1 MSMVIFNTDT
11 GIKIYGE
18 NWPDLERKECRMI
31 EIKAAERKPSAF
43 SEMTDH
49 ELSDHLLKY
58 SWNRS
63 GEIAE
68 LTQAAGL
75 RIQMLSRILNKADPG
90 KDEW

>member
-1 MSMVIFNTDT
+1 
-11 GIKIYGE
+11 
-18 NWPDLERKECRMI
+18 MI
-31 EIKAAERKPSAF
+31 EIKTIERNPSAF
-43 SEMTDH
+43 SEMTDK

>member
-1 MSMVIFNTDT
+1 
-11 GIKIYGE
+11 
-18 NWPDLERKECRMI
+18 MI
-31 EIKAAERKPSAF
+31 EVKTVKEKPSAF
-43 SEMTDH
+43 SEMMDH
-49 ELSDHLLKY
+49 ELSDLLLKY

>member
-18 NWPDLERKECRMI
+18 DWPDLERKEYRMI

-49 ELSDHLLKY
+49 EFSQLLLDY
-58 SWNRS
+58 SRNRD
-63 GEIAE
+63 GELAKLVTE
-68 LTQAAGL
+68 AGI
-75 RIQMLSRILNKADPG
+75 RIEALSRCLKTQI
-90 KDEW
+90 ERS

>member
-1 MSMVIFNTDT
+1 MTIFNTDT

-18 NWPDLERKECRMI
+18 DWPDLERKEYRMI
-31 EIKAAERKPSAF
+31 EIKATERKPSAF
-43 SEMTDH
+43 SDMTDH
-49 ELSDHLLKY
+49 ELSDYLLKY

>member
-1 MSMVIFNTDT
+1 
-11 GIKIYGE
+11 
-18 NWPDLERKECRMI
+18 MI
-31 EIKAAERKPSAF
+31 EVKAAKEKPSAF

>member
-11 GIKIYGE
+11 GIKVYGE
-18 NWPDLERKECRMI
+18 DWPDLERKEYRMI

-43 SEMTDH
+43 SGMTDH
-49 ELSDHLLKY
+49 ELSDLLLKY
-58 SWNRS
+58 SRNRS

-90 KDEW
+90 KDKW

>member
-1 MSMVIFNTDT
+1 
-11 GIKIYGE
+11 
-18 NWPDLERKECRMI
+18 MI
-31 EIKAAERKPSAF
+31 EVKEVKEKPSAF

-58 SWNRS
+58 SWNHS

>member
-1 MSMVIFNTDT
+1 
-11 GIKIYGE
+11 
-18 NWPDLERKECRMI
+18 MI

-49 ELSDHLLKY
+49 ELSDYLLKY

-68 LTQAAGL
+68 LTQAAGV
-75 RIQMLSRILNKADPG
+75 RIEALTRILEAKEA
-90 KDEW
+90 

>member
-11 GIKIYGE
+11 GIKTYGE
-18 NWPDLERKECRMI
+18 DWPDLERKEYRMI

-43 SEMTDH
+43 SDMTDH
-49 ELSDHLLKY
+49 ELSDLLLKY

-90 KDEW
+90 KDKW

>member
-1 MSMVIFNTDT
+1 MSMTIFNTDT

-18 NWPDLERKECRMI
+18 DWPDLERKEYRMI
-31 EIKAAERKPSAF
+31 EIKATERKPSAF
-43 SEMTDH
+43 SDMTDH
-49 ELSDHLLKY
+49 ELSDLLLKY

-90 KDEW
+90 KDKW